1 MSRPK
6 TARADE
12 LLGEMKHQDWG
23 KLRRR
28 MHEAIRRNDG
38 PTPRRD
44 GLRRAGDGTGVSGG
58 GVSDPTYSAA
68 MSREELDRVRTHTRL
83 AARHL
88 ENAVLEVRAFV
99 EQLEAV
105 EQLAN
110 DADLNPEPICW
121 AMARVGSVE
130 PVWRTGDVGG
140 RLKESRPLGK
150 WAYEFVMAMGRA
162 PAAEECRARAEGRRV
177 RVRAS

>member
-12 LLGEMKHQDWG
+12 LIAELRRQDWV

-44 GLRRAGDGTGVSGG
+44 GLRRAGEGAGVRGG
-58 GVSDPTYSAA
+58 GVSDPTYGAA
-68 MSREELDRVRTHTRL
+68 MGRDELDRLRTFTRQ

-88 ENAVLEVRAFV
+88 ENAVVEVRAFV
-99 EQLEAV
+99 EQLDAV

-140 RLKESRPLGK
+140 RLKEPRALGK
-150 WAYEFVMAMGRA
+150 WAYEFVMAMDRL
-162 PAAEECRARAEGRRV
+162 PTDEECRARAEGRRV
-177 RVRAS
+177 RVKA